1 MADEKLLE
9 ILVCPACK
17 TKVVR
22 EGDRLVCQNA
32 SCGLR
37 YPIRDDIPV
46 MLIDEAEKPGR
57 AAGPQGADPGRQ
69 AAPDDPA

>member
-1 MADEKLLE
+1 MIDAKLLD

-17 TKVVR
+17 TKILL

-37 YPIRDDIPV
+37 YPIRDGIPILLV
-46 MLIDEAEKPGR
+46 QEAEKPQRG
-57 AAGPQGADPGRQ
+57 
-69 AAPDDPA
+69 

>member
-1 MADEKLLE
+1 MVDEKLLE

-22 EGDRLVCQNA
+22 EGDRLVCQNPA
-32 SCGLR
+32 CGLR

-46 MLIDEAEKPGR
+46 MLIDEAEKPQRGS
-57 AAGPQGADPGRQ
+57 
-69 AAPDDPA
+69 